1 MVAQITPLPTP
12 PTRQDPANFSARGDA
27 FLGALPQ
34 FQVEANAVASEI
46 SAKNIESSNFA
57 ASAQSSAS
65 IATIKATEAADSASS
80 SLSYSQQSQEWANK
94 IDGPV
99 TPGNYSSRYYASQA
113 AELTE
118 SYQGSLASD
127 PVTDKNGQPLSAGDW
142 YINSVTGFIRAYTGT
157 TWVQGVSAVSGVTSV
172 NGQIGDITGLVTL
185 SGDETLTNKT
195 FTGYTETVHQ
205 LSSNQITPSNGTIQ
219 YTTLSADISLT
230 DGLLEGQSVVLMI
243 NPSTFTITWPTVV
256 WVGNSASTA
265 PSLTTG
271 VYNCITFFKF
281 AGALYGKYEGRT

>member
-34 FQVEANAVASEI
+34 FQVETNALADEVSTKNTETSAN
-46 SAKNIESSNFA
+46 A
-57 ASAQSSAS
+57 ASALASANS
-65 IATIKATEAADSASS
+65 ATASAAIAVTKAQEAQDSA
-80 SLSYSQQSQEWANK
+80 EM
-94 IDGPV
+94 
-99 TPGNYSSRYYASQA
+99 
-113 AELTE
+113 AEQLVE
-118 SYQGSLASD
+118 SYQGSLPSD
-127 PVTDKNGQPLSAGDW
+127 PVLDKNGQPLSAGDW
-142 YINSVTGFIRAYTGT
+142 YINSVSGFIRAYTGS
-157 TWVQGVSAVSGVTSV
+157 TWVQGVSAVSGVSSV
-172 NGQIGDITGLVTL
+172 NGLTGDVTGIATL
-185 SGDETLTNKT
+185 TGVETLTNKT

-219 YTTLSADISLT
+219 YTTLSVDVSFT